1 MAENA
6 NHESQTYPERS
17 QRVTHPQSP
26 TTLIING
33 VERQLVVGRNESL
46 LHALRRHSY
55 RSVKMGCN
63 TGDCGVC
70 TVLLDGRPVRS
81 CMTRAVAADGHT
93 VTTVEGLAPSDPI
106 MQAFM
111 EVGAIQCGY
120 CTPAQIL
127 VAKALLES
135 NPTPSESEV
144 REAMSGVLC
153 RCTGYV
159 RVVDAVLRAA
169 ALLRGEAMDPFTHLE
184 RFLEDRAALPEAFY
198 RRDGGDGPLPPL
210 VLTPAEMEPTRVV
223 GQPQVKVDA

>member
-6 NHESQTYPERS
+6 SHESQTYPERS
-17 QRVTHPQSP
+17 QGVKSPQSP

-33 VERQLVVGRNESL
+33 VERQLVVRKNESL

-120 CTPAQIL
+120 CTPGQVMAQALKIIQRPL
-127 VAKALLES
+127 DGNPLDKIVAQNLEI
-135 NPTPSESEV
+135 
-144 REAMSGVLC
+144 
-153 RCTGYV
+153 
-159 RVVDAVLRAA
+159 
-169 ALLRGEAMDPFTHLE
+169 FHLI
-184 RFLEDRAALPEAFY
+184 R
-198 RRDGGDGPLPPL
+198 
-210 VLTPAEMEPTRVV
+210 
-223 GQPQVKVDA
+223 